1 MKPFYFVLQ
10 LKIQC
15 HKMCLAPDFSV
26 YCMSMEYVVS
36 TVVLA
41 YFWAWR
47 AISAYRDNTVI
58 LDSNQLDKVLS
69 LTAISVDSALSLT
82 ALSEFAIVCKIL
94 RRPRGIKL
102 SQQFRPKNILAQYV
116 LIFRLKH
123 FHCNFCSKLIFLKL
137 NCSNLHH
144 IRILEFL

>member
-1 MKPFYFVLQ
+1 M
-10 LKIQC
+10 
-15 HKMCLAPDFSV
+15 
-26 YCMSMEYVVS
+26 
-36 TVVLA
+36 
-41 YFWAWR
+41 
-47 AISAYRDNTVI
+47 
-58 LDSNQLDKVLS
+58 LS

-144 IRILEFL
+144 IRILEFLQIRLLNPYTNTKLFTLLLSNFLCQCLYQHNIYFCIHYTLYSTYVL